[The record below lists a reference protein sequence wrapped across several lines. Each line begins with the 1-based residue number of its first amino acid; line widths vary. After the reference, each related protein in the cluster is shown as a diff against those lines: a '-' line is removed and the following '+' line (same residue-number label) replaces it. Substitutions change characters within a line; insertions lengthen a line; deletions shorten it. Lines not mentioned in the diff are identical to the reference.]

1 MRIGIVVDG
10 DAESQALK
18 LLTQRISIPGT
29 QLLDPIYANMQP
41 RSTPGQIARSA
52 KPKIDVLTARGV
64 DKIVVLIDKEDR
76 QECPSQ
82 FANDIEAAFGAIGCF
97 NIQVAVKNRKFENWL
112 VADVDVF
119 DQLRS
124 RYRVT
129 KTFRKAISPNKADSV
144 PDAESLL
151 NKIVLSGEYHKRRDA
166 AQITGLQEADKMAQ
180 NSRSFRRFL
189 RLVGH
194 SNYLLQSKKP

>member
-1 MRIGIVVDG
+1 LRIGIVVDG

-18 LLTQRISIPGT
+18 LLTQRISIPDT

-52 KPKIDVLTARGV
+52 KSKIDVLTARGV

-76 QECPSQ
+76 LECPSQ
-82 FANDIEAAFGAIGCF
+82 FASNIEAAFSAIGCPHVE
-97 NIQVAVKNRKFENWL
+97 VAVKNRNFENWL
-112 VADVDVF
+112 IADVDVF
-119 DQLRS
+119 NRLRS

-129 KTFRKAISPNKADSV
+129 KAFQKAVSPNKADSV

-151 NKIVLSGEYHKRRDA
+151 NKIVVSGEYHKRRDA
-166 AQITGLQEADKMAQ
+166 AQITKLQEADKMAR

-189 RLVGH
+189 RIVGH
-194 SNYLLQSKKP
+194 SDYLLQSKKP

>member
-29 QLLDPIYANMQP
+29 QLLNPVYANMQP
-41 RSTPGQIARSA
+41 RSTPRQVARSA
-52 KPKIDVLTARGV
+52 KPKIDVLTARSV
-64 DKIVVLIDKEDR
+64 DAIVLLIDREDR
-76 QECPSQ
+76 QECPVQLATS
-82 FANDIEAAFGAIGCF
+82 IEDAFRAMDCSHVH
-97 NIQVAVKNRKFENWL
+97 VAVKDRKFENWL
-112 VADVDVF
+112 IADADVF
-119 DQLRS
+119 RNLQA

-129 KTFRKAISPNKADSV
+129 QAFRRAISPNKADSV
-144 PDAESLL
+144 ADAEELL
-151 NKIVLSGEYHKRRDA
+151 NRIVVSGEYHKRRDA
-166 AQITGLQEADKMAQ
+166 AQITALLNATNMAQ

-194 SNYLLQSKKP
+194 ADYRDQSKRP

>member
-1 MRIGIVVDG
+1 MVDG

-18 LLTQRISIPGT
+18 LLTQRISIRGT

-76 QECPSQ
+76 QECPTQ
-82 FANDIEAAFGAIGCF
+82 FASSIEEAFNALGCPHVK
-97 NIQVAVKNRKFENWL
+97 VAVKNRKFENWL
-112 VADVDVF
+112 IADADVF
-119 DQLRS
+119 NQLRS
-124 RYRVT
+124 RYRITRAFQRAV
-129 KTFRKAISPNKADSV
+129 SPNKADSV
-144 PDAESLL
+144 ADAEGLL
-151 NKIVLSGEYHKRRDA
+151 NRIVVSGEYHKRRDA
-166 AQITGLQEADKMAQ
+166 QQITGLQEADKMAR

-189 RLVGH
+189 RLVGYA
-194 SNYLLQSKKP
+194 NYSLQSKRP